1 MKGSKMRTVNQVK
14 TTNDYNMFKRCKGNR
29 QINKLHVKR
38 LKESMSEEFIPMPI
52 IVNEK
57 NEIIDG
63 QHRFTAAKEL
73 GLDIPFIKVNK
84 LGKNQIHRL
93 NTNSKNWNGKD
104 YLYDYCEMGMSDYI
118 VYRDFIEKYGFD
130 WNVTNALLSGK
141 NRMSGKDNVLFI
153 DGLFKVK
160 NLSKAEKRARML
172 MDFAP
177 FYPCVS
183 VKERGFRRR
192 NFIYAMLDVFDN
204 PDYNHEE
211 FLKKLNR
218 QSAKL
223 YGNSTIEEYLRA
235 VEKIYN
241 SNRPVG
247 QKVRFYL

>member
-118 VYRDFIEKYGFD
+118 VYRDFIDGDFWSTFILNFCRYRIPIDVLVNLIKKFIFPAVFIHKRSHKTSLGVIDVLITFH
-130 WNVTNALLSGK
+130 LSNIRSNCLVCK
-141 NRMSGKDNVLFI
+141 RVKD
-153 DGLFKVK
+153 K
-160 NLSKAEKRARML
+160 
-172 MDFAP
+172 
-177 FYPCVS
+177 
-183 VKERGFRRR
+183 
-192 NFIYAMLDVFDN
+192 
-204 PDYNHEE
+204 
-211 FLKKLNR
+211 
-218 QSAKL
+218 
-223 YGNSTIEEYLRA
+223 
-235 VEKIYN
+235 
-241 SNRPVG
+241 
-247 QKVRFYL
+247 